1 MRFLIGR
8 QINTVRS
15 FVPARRTFSVSS
27 VVWRELQPTNDDKGP
42 LEGIR
47 VLDLTRVL
55 AGPYCTMMLG
65 DLGAEVIKIEHP
77 KGDDTRAWGPPYAE
91 NVHDLGDGVQG
102 ESAYFLC
109 ANRNKKSV
117 TVNMKS
123 EDGQRLLH
131 DLVKKSDI
139 LVENYLPGKL
149 SEMGMGYEQLKKIN
163 PKLIYASI
171 TGYGQTGPYAKR
183 PGYDVIIEAEAGLM
197 HITGEPDGEPVKVG
211 VAITDLT
218 TGLYAHSAILAALL
232 KRGVSGKGQWIDCS
246 LIESQVASLVNIA
259 SNYLIGGKEAQR
271 MGTSHPSIVPYQV
284 LPTKDSFVMIGAGN
298 DGQFAKLCRRMGLES
313 IADDDNY
320 KSNSDRVKNR
330 SKLIGILTE
339 RLTQEPTE
347 YWLDKLNGA
356 GFPFAPINN
365 IKQTFDHP
373 QLLARGLV
381 QEVEHERVGKIK
393 LVGPPVKYSGFKTE
407 IRLPPPVLGAHTHQV
422 LEQVLGYSDAEIQHL
437 RRTKA
442 VGL

>member
-1 MRFLIGR
+1 MRFLSIAR
-8 QINTVRS
+8 KTS
-15 FVPARRTFSVSS
+15 TLHTFVPARRGFSVSS
-27 VVWRELQPTNDDKGP
+27 IVTREFHPTPTDEQGP
-42 LEGIR
+42 LVGIR

-65 DLGAEVIKIEHP
+65 DLGAEIIKIEHP
-77 KGDDTRAWGPPYAE
+77 KGDDTRAWGPPYAQS
-91 NVHDLGDGVQG
+91 VHDLGDGVEG

-123 EDGQRLLH
+123 EDGQRMLH
-131 DLVKKSDI
+131 DLVKKCDV

-149 SEMGMGYEQLKKIN
+149 AEMGMGYEQLKEIN

-197 HITGEPDGEPVKVG
+197 HITGEQDGEPVKVG
-211 VAITDLT
+211 VAIT
-218 TGLYAHSAILAALL
+218 GLYTHSAILAALI

-259 SNYLIGGKEAQR
+259 SNYLIGGREAKR

-298 DGQFAKLCRRMGLES
+298 DGQFGKLCRRMGLDSLAED
-313 IADDDNY
+313 ANY
-320 KSNSDRVKNR
+320 RSNSDRVKNR
-330 SKLIGILTE
+330 SKLIGLLTQRLTE
-339 RLTQEPTE
+339 EPTE
-347 YWLDKLNGA
+347 FWLDKLTGA

-365 IKQTFDHP
+365 IQQTFDHP
-373 QLLARGLV
+373 QLVARGLV

-393 LVGPPVKYSGFKTE
+393 LVGPPVKYSGFKTD
-407 IRLPPPVLGAHTHQV
+407 IRLPPPVLGAHTQEV
-422 LEQVLGYSDAEIQHL
+422 LEQVLGYSTEEIQRL

-442 VGL
+442 VGS